1 MSDRSVLQFR
11 VKPHFH
17 PDRQED
23 VVVEVLRDGEV
34 AATIYGS
41 REGVHIVS
49 ERLQPDRNLP
59 FFMLVNETPSC
70 VIPLLKAGEECPWC
84 LAGMAIMRPCP
95 VCRKK

>member
-1 MSDRSVLQFR
+1 MSNRSVLQFR

-41 REGVHIVS
+41 REGIHVVS
-49 ERLQPDRNLP
+49 ERLQGDKNVP
-59 FFMLVNETPSC
+59 FFMTVADTPSC
-70 VIPLLKAGEECPWC
+70 VIPLLKTDEECPWC
-84 LAGMAIMRPCP
+84 SEGMDMRPCP
-95 VCRKK
+95 VCGKK